1 MPTPISS
8 SRSPSVIQRGTR
20 KLAQA
25 VQAVKQGTAQLL
37 MPDALNLS
45 TAQKL
50 SEGNKRAVHYAADS
64 LLATLSHPWE
74 TLKNTMK
81 AIADVVV
88 YPEKAFAQVAS
99 AFKKNPVEGAI
110 AGGNLFA
117 TYGGLAAVALSLGAL
132 VAAPFT
138 GGGSLALLSVATT
151 VGSAAGVSCLGA
163 MGVSFFKNQVDV
175 ANAKTMSELEEESR
189 QLGDDYTNV
198 AITAMSA
205 GVDKGIEKGLK
216 MMKPNAL
223 SEAALRAREATKAKN
238 LPIDD
243 ICQEALQET
252 QGSIFQSLQT
262 VPGDE

>member
-1 MPTPISS
+1 MSTPISS
-8 SRSPSVIQRGTR
+8 ARSPNVIQRGTR

-37 MPDALNLS
+37 MPDALNLT

-50 SEGNKRAVHYAADS
+50 GEGNKRALNYAVDT
-64 LLATLSHPWE
+64 LTATISHPWE
-74 TLKNTMK
+74 TLKNTFK
-81 AIADVVV
+81 AIKDVVV
-88 YPEKAFAQVAS
+88 YPEKALEQVVS
-99 AFKKNPVEGAI
+99 AFKKNPVEGLV

-132 VAAPFT
+132 IAAPFT

-151 VGSAAGVSCLGA
+151 IGSAAGASCLGA

-175 ANAKTMSELEEESR
+175 ANAKTVSELEKESR
-189 QLGDDYTNV
+189 ELGDDYTNV

-216 MMKPNAL
+216 MVKPNSVA
-223 SEAALRAREATKAKN
+223 EAALRAREATKAKN
-238 LPIDD
+238 LPIDE
-243 ICQEALQET
+243 ICQEALQEA